1 MGMTI
6 SEKILA
12 SHAGKDSAKA
22 GEILTVKPDFVMSHD
37 NTGPIYGTF
46 KKIGAKRVK
55 RPEMVVIVLDHAV
68 PAANEIHAKNHAD
81 AREFVKKYGVPNFY
95 ETGRGICHQ
104 VLPEEGFA
112 VPGALLLGS
121 DSHSTMYGAF
131 GAFSGGIGRTEAAAI
146 WATGEIW
153 LKVPQTMKF
162 NLTGKFT
169 DGVYAKDLMLKII
182 GDLGA
187 DGGLYRAME
196 FHGPLASWMSIASR
210 QAISSMA
217 VEFGAKAGIF
227 PADEKTMAYVK
238 DIAKVEPIMVNSD
251 DDAEFESVHDYDVTG
266 MEPQVAK
273 PHTVDNVE
281 GISGVVGTPVNYA
294 FLGSCTNGRLEDI
307 MEAARIIGDNKIAKG
322 TRMQV
327 NCGSQDIYIQSMKLG
342 YLETLA
348 KAGAIIMNPGCGPCM
363 GTHQGVPSDGETV
376 ISSSNRN
383 FKGRM
388 GNRNAEIYLASPAT
402 VAASAL
408 AGKIADPREFLK

>member
-12 SHAGKDSAKA
+12 SHAGKESSKA

-46 KKIGAKRVK
+46 KKIGAKKVK
-55 RPEMVVIVLDHAV
+55 RPESVVIVLDHAV
-68 PAANEIHAKNHAD
+68 PAANEVHAKNHAD
-81 AREFVKKYGVPNFY
+81 AREFVKKYGIPNFY
-95 ETGRGICHQ
+95 EMGRGICHQ

-112 VPGALLLGS
+112 VPGAILLGS

-153 LKVPQTMKF
+153 LKVPLTMKF
-162 NLTGKFT
+162 NLSGKFS

-187 DGGLYRAME
+187 DGGLYKTME

-210 QAISSMA
+210 QVISSMA

-227 PADEKTMAYVK
+227 PADEKTMAYIK
-238 DIAKVEPIMVNSD
+238 DIARIKPVMVDSD
-251 DDAEFESVHDYDVTG
+251 PDANFESVHEYDVTG
-266 MEPQVAK
+266 MEPQIAK
-273 PHTVDNVE
+273 PHTVDNVDN
-281 GISGVVGTPVNYA
+281 ISAVAGTPVQIA

-307 MEAARIIGDNKIAKG
+307 MEAARVMKGRKIASG

-327 NCGSQDIYIQSMKLG
+327 HCGSDRIYLQAMKLG
-342 YLETLA
+342 YLEILA
-348 KAGAIIMNPGCGPCM
+348 EAGAIIMNSGCGPCM
-363 GTHQGVPSDGETV
+363 GAHQGVPSDGEVV

-388 GNRNAEIYLASPAT
+388 GNRNAEIYLGSPAT
-402 VAASAL
+402 VAASAI
-408 AGKIADPREFLK
+408 AGKITDPREFL